1 MGANHVSTTAAPPP
15 SERDAVAASRVAQG
29 SAERMIWGAFGAVAL
44 SADPSAGFAVLLD
57 ESGDKLHD
65 DVLIAPGQAARFD
78 EDALELADGT

>member
-1 MGANHVSTTAAPPP
+1 
-15 SERDAVAASRVAQG
+15 
-29 SAERMIWGAFGAVAL
+29 MIWGAFGAVAL